1 MTLTEIFAF
10 VAALF
15 SMMNPIGGVGIFAG
29 MTGQMNSMEATLTA
43 RKCALAAAITLLIV
57 IWAGGAML
65 KLFGITVDEIRTA
78 GGLIVL
84 LIGLN
89 MLFNKDDHKTSS
101 DETTT
106 SDPSDSIAVVP
117 LAIPLVA
124 GPGTMATVLV
134 AAQHHAGMVAKI
146 ELSVA
151 TLGIC
156 LLTGVLFS
164 FAKPIASKLGASG
177 MAVVSRVMG
186 MVLMAIAV
194 GMLSEGITG
203 MFPSLAVHKP

>member
-1 MTLTEIFAF
+1 MTSTEIFAF
-10 VAALF
+10 LAALF

-29 MTGQMNSMEATLTA
+29 MTADKSPDEARAIA

-57 IWAGGAML
+57 VWAGGEML
-65 KLFGITVDEIRTA
+65 KLFGITVDEIRAA

-84 LIGLN
+84 LIGLH
-89 MLFNKDDHKTSS
+89 MLFNKDEHKTSDAETSKS
-101 DETTT
+101 DEKE
-106 SDPSDSIAVVP
+106 SIAVVP

-134 AAQHHAGMVAKI
+134 AAQHHAGSVAKI

-151 TLGIC
+151 VVGIC
-156 LLTGVLFS
+156 VLTGVMFS
-164 FAKPIASKLGASG
+164 FAGPVAARLGDSG

-186 MVLMAIAV
+186 MILMAIAA
-194 GMLSEGITG
+194 GMIGAGLKG
-203 MFPSLAVHKP
+203 MFPALGG

>member
-1 MTLTEIFAF
+1 MTTTEIIGFL
-10 VAALF
+10 AALF

-29 MTGQMNSMEATLTA
+29 MTGDRTPAQARAIA
-43 RKCALAAAITLLIV
+43 RKCAIAAAVTLLIV
-57 IWAGGAML
+57 IWAGSSVL
-65 KLFGITVDEIRTA
+65 TIFGITVSEIRAA

-84 LIGLN
+84 MIGLN
-89 MLFNKDDHKTSS
+89 MLFNNHAHKTS
-101 DETTT
+101 DAETK
-106 SDPSDSIAVVP
+106 DAQNMESIAVVP

-134 AAQHHAGMVAKI
+134 AAQHHAGVAAKL

-151 TLGIC
+151 AIGIC
-156 LLTGVLFS
+156 VLTGILFS
-164 FAKPIASKLGASG
+164 FAKPIASKLGESG

-194 GMLSEGITG
+194 GMLSTG
-203 MFPSLAVHKP
+203 LIELFPVLGK